1 MKNNTSDNNKFRC
14 GFVSIVGRPNVGK
27 STLVNTILKNNISIV
42 TRKPQTTR
50 NRILG
55 IHTRSNYQAIFVDT
69 PGIHINEKKVINKM
83 MNKTALNAI
92 MDTDLNL
99 FLCEANRWVKE
110 DDVALKQIKKSDA
123 PSILLLNKIDL
134 ISPKEKILESISK
147 LSEKH
152 KFKEIIPISAKNRDS
167 LNVLMDKITLLL
179 PDSPQLYETEML
191 TDRSRPFMTSEKIRE
206 KLLMQL
212 NQEVPYGLSVEIEKF
227 EEKNNAIEI
236 AALIWVERESQKGIV
251 VGKNGN
257 VLKKIGSS
265 ARIELVN
272 YFEKRIHLKL
282 WVKVKE
288 NWADSERDLQSMGF
302 DI

>member
-55 IHTRSNYQAIFVDT
+55 IHTRSNYQAILVDT

-179 PDSPQLYETEML
+179 PESPQLYETEML

-236 AALIWVERESQKGIV
+236 AALIWVEKESQKGIV

-265 ARIELVN
+265 ARIELAK

>member
-1 MKNNTSDNNKFRC
+1 MKNNITENNNFRC
-14 GFVSIVGRPNVGK
+14 GFISIVGRPNVGK

-55 IHTRSNYQAIFVDT
+55 IYTRLNYQAIFIDT

-99 FLCEANRWVKE
+99 FLCEANRWTKE
-110 DDVALKQIKKSDA
+110 DEVALKQIKKSDA

-134 ISPKEKILESISK
+134 ITPKERILKSIAK

-167 LNVLMDKITLLL
+167 LNVLMDKIPFLL

-191 TDRSRPFMTSEKIRE
+191 TDRSKPFMTSEKIRE

-212 NQEVPYGLSVEIEKF
+212 NQEIPYGLSVEIEKF

-236 AALIWVERESQKGIV
+236 AAVIWVERESQKGIV

-265 ARIELVN
+265 ARIDLAN
-272 YFEKRIHLKL
+272 YFEKKVHLKL

-288 NWADSERDLQSMGF
+288 NWADSERDLRSMGF
-302 DI
+302 EI

>member
-1 MKNNTSDNNKFRC
+1 MKNNISENNNFRC
-14 GFVSIVGRPNVGK
+14 GFISIVGRPNVGK

-55 IHTRSNYQAIFVDT
+55 IYTRLNYQAIFIDT

-99 FLCEANRWVKE
+99 FLCEANRWTKE
-110 DDVALKQIKKSDA
+110 DEVALKQIKKSDA

-134 ISPKEKILESISK
+134 ISPKERILESLAK

-167 LNVLMDKITLLL
+167 LNVLMDKIPFLL
-179 PDSPQLYETEML
+179 PDSPQLFETEML
-191 TDRSRPFMTSEKIRE
+191 TDRSKPFMTSEKIRE

-212 NQEVPYGLSVEIEKF
+212 NQEIPYGLSVEIEKF

-236 AALIWVERESQKGIV
+236 AAVIWVERESQKGIV

-265 ARIELVN
+265 ARIDLAS
-272 YFEKRIHLKL
+272 YFEKRVHLKL

-288 NWADSERDLQSMGF
+288 NWADSERDLRSMGF
-302 DI
+302 EI

>member
-1 MKNNTSDNNKFRC
+1 MKNNTSENNNYRC
-14 GFVSIVGRPNVGK
+14 GFISIVGRPNVGK

-50 NRILG
+50 NKILG
-55 IHTRSNYQAIFVDT
+55 IFTRLNYQAIFIDT

-99 FLCEANRWVKE
+99 FLCEANRWTKE
-110 DDVALKQIKKSDA
+110 DEVALKQIKKSDA

-134 ISPKEKILESISK
+134 ISPKERILESIAK

-167 LNVLMDKITLLL
+167 LNVLMDKIPFLL
-179 PDSPQLYETEML
+179 PDSPQLFETEML
-191 TDRSRPFMTSEKIRE
+191 TDRSKPFMTSEKIRE

-212 NQEVPYGLSVEIEKF
+212 NQEIPYGLSVEIEKF
-227 EEKNNAIEI
+227 EEKNNAVEI
-236 AALIWVERESQKGIV
+236 AAVIWVERESQKGIV

-265 ARIELVN
+265 ARIDLAS
-272 YFEKRIHLKL
+272 YFDKRIHLKL

-288 NWADSERDLQSMGF
+288 NWADSERDLRSMGF
-302 DI
+302 EI

>member
-1 MKNNTSDNNKFRC
+1 MKNNISENNNFRC
-14 GFVSIVGRPNVGK
+14 GFISIVGRPNVGK

-55 IHTRSNYQAIFVDT
+55 IHTRLNYQAIFVDT

-99 FLCEANRWVKE
+99 LLCEANRWTKE
-110 DDVALKQIKKSDA
+110 DEVALKQIKKSDA

-134 ISPKEKILESISK
+134 ISPKERILESIAK

-152 KFKEIIPISAKNRDS
+152 KFKEIIPICAKNRDS
-167 LNVLMDKITLLL
+167 LNVLMDKIPFLL

-191 TDRSRPFMTSEKIRE
+191 TDRSKPFMTSEKIRE

-212 NQEVPYGLSVEIEKF
+212 NQEIPYGLSVEIEKF

-236 AALIWVERESQKGIV
+236 AAVIWVERESQKGIV

-257 VLKKIGSS
+257 VLKKIGIS
-265 ARIELVN
+265 ARIDLAS

-288 NWADSERDLQSMGF
+288 NWADSERDLRSMGF
-302 DI
+302 EI

>member
-55 IHTRSNYQAIFVDT
+55 IHTRSNYQAILVDT

-167 LNVLMDKITLLL
+167 LNVLMDKIPLLL

-227 EEKNNAIEI
+227 EEKNKAIEI

>member
-69 PGIHINEKKVINKM
+69 PGIHVNEKKVINKM

-265 ARIELVN
+265 ARIELAN
-272 YFEKRIHLKL
+272 YFEKRIYLKL

>member
-55 IHTRSNYQAIFVDT
+55 IHTRSNYQAILVDT

-167 LNVLMDKITLLL
+167 LNVLMDKIPLLL

>member
-55 IHTRSNYQAIFVDT
+55 IHTRSNYQAILVDT

-167 LNVLMDKITLLL
+167 LNVLMDKIPILL

>member
-55 IHTRSNYQAIFVDT
+55 IHTRSNYQAILVDT

-167 LNVLMDKITLLL
+167 LNVLMDKIPLLL

-206 KLLMQL
+206 KLLTQL

-288 NWADSERDLQSMGF
+288 NWADSERDLQNMGF

>member
-1 MKNNTSDNNKFRC
+1 MKNDRSDNNKFRC

-55 IHTRSNYQAIFVDT
+55 IHTRSNYQAILVDT

-265 ARIELVN
+265 ARIELAK

>member
-1 MKNNTSDNNKFRC
+1 MKNNTSENNNYRC
-14 GFVSIVGRPNVGK
+14 GFISIVGRPNVGK

-50 NRILG
+50 NKILG
-55 IHTRSNYQAIFVDT
+55 IFTRLNYQAIFVDT

-99 FLCEANRWVKE
+99 FLCEANRWTKE
-110 DDVALKQIKKSDA
+110 DEVALKQIKKSDA

-134 ISPKEKILESISK
+134 ISPKERILESIAK

-167 LNVLMDKITLLL
+167 LNVLMDKIPFLL
-179 PDSPQLYETEML
+179 PDSPQLFETEML
-191 TDRSRPFMTSEKIRE
+191 TDRSKPFMTSEKIRE

-212 NQEVPYGLSVEIEKF
+212 NQEIPYGLSVEIEKF

-236 AALIWVERESQKGIV
+236 AAVIWVERESQKGIV

-265 ARIELVN
+265 ARIDLAS
-272 YFEKRIHLKL
+272 YFDKRIHLKL

-288 NWADSERDLQSMGF
+288 NWADSERDLRSMGF
-302 DI
+302 EI

>member
-1 MKNNTSDNNKFRC
+1 MKNNISENNNFRC
-14 GFVSIVGRPNVGK
+14 GFISIVGRPNVGK

-55 IHTRSNYQAIFVDT
+55 IYTRLNYQAIFIDT
-69 PGIHINEKKVINKM
+69 PGIHINEKKMINKM

-99 FLCEANRWVKE
+99 FLCEANRWTKE
-110 DDVALKQIKKSDA
+110 DEVALKQIKKSDA

-134 ISPKEKILESISK
+134 ISPKERILESIAK

-152 KFKEIIPISAKNRDS
+152 KFKEIIPIIAKNRDS
-167 LNVLMDKITLLL
+167 LNVLMDKIPFLL

-191 TDRSRPFMTSEKIRE
+191 TDRSKPFMTSEKIRE

-212 NQEVPYGLSVEIEKF
+212 NQEIPYGLSVEIEKF

-236 AALIWVERESQKGIV
+236 AAVIWVERESQKGIV

-265 ARIELVN
+265 ARIDLAN
-272 YFEKRIHLKL
+272 YFEKKVHLKL

-288 NWADSERDLQSMGF
+288 NWADSERDLRSMGF
-302 DI
+302 EI

>member
-167 LNVLMDKITLLL
+167 LNVLMDKIPLLL

-265 ARIELVN
+265 ARIELAN

-288 NWADSERDLQSMGF
+288 NWADSERDLQNMGF

>member
-1 MKNNTSDNNKFRC
+1 MKNNTSYNNKFRC

-55 IHTRSNYQAIFVDT
+55 IHTRSNYQAILVDT

-167 LNVLMDKITLLL
+167 LNVLMDKIPLLL

>member
-55 IHTRSNYQAIFVDT
+55 IHTRSNYQAILVDT

-167 LNVLMDKITLLL
+167 LNVLMDKIPLLL

-265 ARIELVN
+265 ARIELAK

>member
-1 MKNNTSDNNKFRC
+1 MMNNTSDNNKFRC
-14 GFVSIVGRPNVGK
+14 GFVSLVGRPNVGK

-55 IHTRSNYQAIFVDT
+55 IHTRSNYQAILVDT

-99 FLCEANRWVKE
+99 FLCEANRWAKE

-167 LNVLMDKITLLL
+167 LNVLMDKIPLLL

-257 VLKKIGSS
+257 VLKKIGNS
-265 ARIELVN
+265 ARIELAN

>member
-1 MKNNTSDNNKFRC
+1 MSDNNIFRC

-55 IHTRSNYQAIFVDT
+55 IHTRSNYQAILVDT

-99 FLCEANRWVKE
+99 FLCEVNRWVKE

-179 PDSPQLYETEML
+179 PESPQLYETEML

-265 ARIELVN
+265 ARIELAK

>member
-167 LNVLMDKITLLL
+167 LNVLMDKIPLLL

-265 ARIELVN
+265 ARIELAK

>member
-55 IHTRSNYQAIFVDT
+55 IHTRSNYQAILVDT

-265 ARIELVN
+265 ARIELAK

>member
-55 IHTRSNYQAIFVDT
+55 IHTRSNYQAILVDT

-134 ISPKEKILESISK
+134 ISPKVKILESISK

-167 LNVLMDKITLLL
+167 LNVLMDKIPLLL

>member
-55 IHTRSNYQAIFVDT
+55 IHTRSNYQAILVDT

-99 FLCEANRWVKE
+99 FLCEVNRWVKE

-167 LNVLMDKITLLL
+167 LNVLMDKIPLLL

>member
-167 LNVLMDKITLLL
+167 LNVLMDKIPLLL

-265 ARIELVN
+265 ARIELAN

>member
-55 IHTRSNYQAIFVDT
+55 IHTRSNYQAILVDT

-167 LNVLMDKITLLL
+167 LNVLMDKIPLLL

-265 ARIELVN
+265 ARIELAN

>member
-55 IHTRSNYQAIFVDT
+55 IHTKLNYQAIFVDT

-99 FLCEANRWVKE
+99 FLCEANRWAKE

-167 LNVLMDKITLLL
+167 LNVLMDKIPLLL

>member
-55 IHTRSNYQAIFVDT
+55 IHTRSNYQAILVDT

-99 FLCEANRWVKE
+99 FLCEVNRWVKE

-167 LNVLMDKITLLL
+167 LNVLMDKIPFLL

-191 TDRSRPFMTSEKIRE
+191 TDRSKPFMTSEKIRE

-212 NQEVPYGLSVEIEKF
+212 NQEIPYGLSVEIEKF

-236 AALIWVERESQKGIV
+236 AAVIWVERESQKGIV

-265 ARIELVN
+265 ARIDLAN
-272 YFEKRIHLKL
+272 YFEKKVHLKL

-288 NWADSERDLQSMGF
+288 NWADSERDLRSMGF
-302 DI
+302 EI

>member
-1 MKNNTSDNNKFRC
+1 MKNNISENNNFRC
-14 GFVSIVGRPNVGK
+14 GFISIVGRPNVGK

-55 IHTRSNYQAIFVDT
+55 IYTRLNYQAIFIDT

-83 MNKTALNAI
+83 MNKTAINAI

-99 FLCEANRWVKE
+99 FLCEANRWTKE
-110 DDVALKQIKKSDA
+110 DEVALKQIKKSDA

-134 ISPKEKILESISK
+134 ISPKERILESIAK

-152 KFKEIIPISAKNRDS
+152 KFKEIIPIIAKNRDS
-167 LNVLMDKITLLL
+167 LNVLMDKIPFLL

-191 TDRSRPFMTSEKIRE
+191 TDRSKPFMTSEKIRE

-212 NQEVPYGLSVEIEKF
+212 NQEIPYGLSVEIEKF

-236 AALIWVERESQKGIV
+236 AAVIWVERESQKGIV

-265 ARIELVN
+265 ARIDLAN
-272 YFEKRIHLKL
+272 YFEKKVHLKL

-288 NWADSERDLQSMGF
+288 NWADSERDLRSMGF
-302 DI
+302 EI

>member
-134 ISPKEKILESISK
+134 ISPKVKILESISK

-167 LNVLMDKITLLL
+167 LNVLMDKIPLLL

>member
-1 MKNNTSDNNKFRC
+1 MKNNTSDKNKFRC

-99 FLCEANRWVKE
+99 FLCEANRWTKE
-110 DDVALKQIKKSDA
+110 DDVTLKQIKKSDA

-167 LNVLMDKITLLL
+167 LNVLMDKITILL

-212 NQEVPYGLSVEIEKF
+212 NQEIPYGLSVEIEKF

-265 ARIELVN
+265 ARIELAN

>member
-55 IHTRSNYQAIFVDT
+55 IHTRLNYQAIFVDT

-167 LNVLMDKITLLL
+167 LNVLMDKIPLLL

>member
-55 IHTRSNYQAIFVDT
+55 IHTRSNYQAILVDT

-167 LNVLMDKITLLL
+167 LNVLMDKIPLLL

-206 KLLMQL
+206 KLLTQL

>member
-1 MKNNTSDNNKFRC
+1 
-14 GFVSIVGRPNVGK
+14 
-27 STLVNTILKNNISIV
+27 
-42 TRKPQTTR
+42 
-50 NRILG
+50 
-55 IHTRSNYQAIFVDT
+55 
-69 PGIHINEKKVINKM
+69 

-99 FLCEANRWVKE
+99 FLCEANRWTKE
-110 DDVALKQIKKSDA
+110 DEVALKQIKKSDA

-134 ISPKEKILESISK
+134 ISPKERILESIAK

-152 KFKEIIPISAKNRDS
+152 KFKEIIPICAKNRDS
-167 LNVLMDKITLLL
+167 LNVLMDKIPFLL

-191 TDRSRPFMTSEKIRE
+191 TDRSKPFMTSEKIRE

-212 NQEVPYGLSVEIEKF
+212 NQEIPYGLSVEIEKF

-236 AALIWVERESQKGIV
+236 AAVIWVERESQKGIV

-265 ARIELVN
+265 ARIDLAN
-272 YFEKRIHLKL
+272 YFEKKVHLKL

-288 NWADSERDLQSMGF
+288 NWADSERDLRSMGF
-302 DI
+302 EI

>member
-55 IHTRSNYQAIFVDT
+55 IHTRSNYQAILVDT

-167 LNVLMDKITLLL
+167 LNVLMDKIPLLL

-265 ARIELVN
+265 ARIELAN
-272 YFEKRIHLKL
+272 YFEKMIHLKL

>member
-69 PGIHINEKKVINKM
+69 PGIHVNEKKVINKM

-167 LNVLMDKITLLL
+167 LNVLMDKIPLLL

-257 VLKKIGSS
+257 VLKKIGST
-265 ARIELVN
+265 ARIELSN

>member
-167 LNVLMDKITLLL
+167 LNVLMDKIPLLL